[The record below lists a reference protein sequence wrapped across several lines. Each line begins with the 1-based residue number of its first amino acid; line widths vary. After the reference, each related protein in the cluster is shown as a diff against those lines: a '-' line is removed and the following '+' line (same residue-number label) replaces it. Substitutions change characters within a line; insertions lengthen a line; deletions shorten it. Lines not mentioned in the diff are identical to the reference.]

1 MLEINLQQILLYTV
15 EKFTRGWATL
25 LKRLMGKSKYV
36 GIFHCHQWKIPII
49 EVEKIVR
56 FP

>member
-1 MLEINLQQILLYTV
+1 V
-15 EKFTRGWATL
+15 EEASIEVGFSGNQAFPAL

-36 GIFHCHQWKIPII
+36 GIFHCHQWKIPIMG
-49 EVEKIVR
+49 VEKIVR